1 MTAVAVTIQRTPSP
15 RTRPELPDHLVA
27 TPAVA
32 IVRDLDDLMS
42 GIACSCSGSDDNP
55 H

>member
-1 MTAVAVTIQRTPSP
+1 MTAVAVTIQRTPP
-15 RTRPELPDHLVA
+15 PKTRPELPDHLVA
-27 TPAVA
+27 TSAVT
-32 IVRDLDDLMS
+32 IERDLDDLMG